1 MIVKPSSPNQF
12 QFPFPRILFILFTVI
27 LLISL
32 SGCIG
37 GLTSTP
43 EPTATPILGT
53 MTDQPLSGVGILSCN
68 QTCADQAQCG
78 TSADLGKVVLLSS
91 AGPTLDAHD
100 LIIGDN
106 FQAQISTHMDVD
118 VIRDG
123 SQTPQSMRFYKVA
136 LRNENTDRGEAWVAG
151 WCIQASTP

>member
-1 MIVKPSSPNQF
+1 MINKSLS
-12 QFPFPRILFILFTVI
+12 IKLFSIIFITI
-27 LLISL
+27 ALLIL

-37 GLTSTP
+37 NFRSEP
-43 EPTATPILGT
+43 EPTPTPILGT
-53 MTDQPLSGVGILSCN
+53 MTDQPLSGVGILTCN

-78 TSADLGKVVLLSS
+78 TAADLGKVVLLSS

-106 FQAQISTHMDVD
+106 FQAQISSHMDVE

-123 SQTPQSMRFYKVA
+123 GQNSQFMRFYKVA
-136 LRNENTDRGEAWVAG
+136 LRDENTDRGEAWVAG
-151 WCIQASTP
+151 WCIQAPTQ

>member
-1 MIVKPSSPNQF
+1 MTTQPSSTNTPKIHF
-12 QFPFPRILFILFTVI
+12 SRILLFLLTAF
-27 LLISL
+27 LLIIL
-32 SGCIG
+32 TGCLG
-37 GLTSTP
+37 SLTSTP
-43 EPTATPILGT
+43 EPTITPILGT

-123 SQTPQSMRFYKVA
+123 SQTPQAMRFYKVA
-136 LRNENTDRGEAWVAG
+136 LSNASTDRGEAWVAG
-151 WCIQASTP
+151 WCIQAPTP

>member
-1 MIVKPSSPNQF
+1 MTAKPNSSIHSKTTSAN
-12 QFPFPRILFILFTVI
+12 ILFVLFIAV

-37 GLTSTP
+37 RFTSTP
-43 EPTATPILGT
+43 EPTPTPVLGT
-53 MTDQPLSGVGILSCN
+53 MTDQPLSGAAILACN

-151 WCIQASTP
+151 WCLQAPTP